1 MFYQLKIILMS
12 LIQKGDGDI
21 WNKYVDLGEQTD
33 TEKLG
38 TFDITNVKYKKTFEL
53 LTATSEDIKNKVIN
67 VSVSDENTEED
78 QNYNHQIK
86 SELFK
91 RIEFDIES
99 FKQDLAKD
107 SIKTM
112 HKYNIYKGYDTLRVN
127 ISFNTGTSS
136 SGTLIHLT
144 NIMTVKIVSS
154 KLEMNFV
161 GIKYGKKEAKSV
173 YMAAKDLGNITF
185 SENRK

>member
-1 MFYQLKIILMS
+1 MIDSLENSDTQDLFGRIKGRFIDNDNSLEYRDVLSIKNNPYS

-127 ISFNTGTSS
+127 ISFNTGTS
-136 SGTLIHLT
+136 
-144 NIMTVKIVSS
+144 
-154 KLEMNFV
+154 
-161 GIKYGKKEAKSV
+161 
-173 YMAAKDLGNITF
+173 
-185 SENRK
+185 